1 MAERTCETCGARN
14 DVTARFCVKCDAYL
28 GWDHGHTSL
37 GGDTLTGTIPKVVA
51 SVPVQGGEPV
61 QASGPETDAW
71 TVTSSG
77 DVTEP
82 DLTTPPEPPEPR
94 EPAAPPERPEP
105 LASPEPPAPHAP
117 PTVTVLTPD
126 ATITSDAPAQVE
138 LSIENPTDVVDGYVI
153 EGIALPEWL
162 QLAHPEVHLMPGET
176 GTAALTLGMRPG
188 SMVLAQRHAV
198 ELAVR
203 SKHDSHSQSIVRV
216 VVTVPPRG
224 PRLALEA
231 RPTLIRLE
239 DVNAGVFWL
248 RLDNH
253 AANYPQT
260 VGLSGSDPEG
270 AVQLEF
276 TPQVVEVPPGQ
287 VVEAKVA
294 FNAPPPA
301 PGQQLNRQ
309 LTISAVNDEGPI
321 AATVSLVQHTSA
333 LPVDEPIRVQ
343 LQPST
348 FTLVDTRDADF
359 EVLVDN
365 RGGHSGVTVT
375 LSGRDPE
382 SRLAFAFTPVTFTA
396 FPGQV
401 TRALGRVRGVLPP
414 RGTSDSFPFT
424 VVASDGTTDV
434 EASALLELSS
444 TPASIAVAELRAEP
458 RNLNIGTGR
467 AGTFAVQVD
476 NRRGIHPLHV
486 WLSAS
491 SDDGLVR
498 AQFAPQELVVPPQS
512 IGRSQLTVNSPHP
525 PANQVSVHRLE
536 ITATDGSTTV
546 TTNAEL
552 MQSAPNRR
560 RPASRWLVILGAL
573 FAIVGALSPWFDGFP
588 PLLPL
593 GDWIVILLSS
603 PGSFAEIEWVEP
615 PLRLLLVLT
624 ALAMAFGLNG
634 KAGGLTRRSALL
646 LVLLT
651 VGFLIF
657 VSIRFGL
664 PPLGFGLPL
673 IWLGA
678 VLGYIGGV
686 LLRPPR

>member
-14 DVTARFCVKCDAYL
+14 DVTARFCAKCDAYL

-37 GGDTLTGTIPKVVA
+37 GGDALTGTIPKVVA
-51 SVPVQGGEPV
+51 SVPVQGESVP
-61 QASGPETDAW
+61 TDAASPGA
-71 TVTSSG
+71 TG
-77 DVTEP
+77 DAAEP
-82 DLTTPPEPPEPR
+82 DVASPGGAGADAGPASEPPDL
-94 EPAAPPERPEP
+94 PEP
-105 LASPEPPAPHAP
+105 LDSSKPHEPPN
-117 PTVTVLTPD
+117 VTVLTPE

-138 LSIENPTDVVDGYVI
+138 LSIENPTDIVDGYAI
-153 EGIALPEWL
+153 EGIGLPEWL
-162 QLAHPEVHLMPGET
+162 QLAHPDTHLMPGET
-176 GTAALTLGMRPG
+176 ATVALALGMQPG
-188 SMVLAQRHAV
+188 LMVLAQRHAV
-198 ELAVR
+198 EFAVR
-203 SKHDSHSQSIVRV
+203 SKHDPQRQAIVRV

-224 PRLALEA
+224 PRVSLEA

-248 RLDNH
+248 RLDNR

-270 AVQLEF
+270 TVQLAF

-294 FNAPPPA
+294 FNAPAPA

-309 LTISAVNDEGPI
+309 LTITAVNDEGPI
-321 AATVSLVQHTSA
+321 TATVSLVQHTTA
-333 LPVDEPIRVQ
+333 LPVDEPISV
-343 LQPST
+343 LVQPST
-348 FTLVDTRDADF
+348 FSLVDARDADF

-375 LSGRDPE
+375 LTGRDPE

-396 FPGQV
+396 FPGKV
-401 TRALGRVRGVLPP
+401 TRALGRVRGVPPP
-414 RGTSDSFPFT
+414 RGSSDTFPFT

-434 EASALLELSS
+434 EASALLEMTS
-444 TPASIAVAELRAEP
+444 TPASITVAELRAEP
-458 RNLNIGTGR
+458 RNLNVGTR
-467 AGTFAVQVD
+467 RDGTYAVQVD
-476 NRRGIHPLHV
+476 NRRGTEQLHV

-491 SDDGLVR
+491 SDDGQVR
-498 AQFAPQELVVPPQS
+498 AQFSPQELIVAPGGV
-512 IGRSQLTVNSPHP
+512 GRSQLSVNSPHP

-536 ITATDGSTTV
+536 ITATDGAHTV

-560 RPASRWLVILGAL
+560 RPTSRWLVILGTL
-573 FAIVGALSPWFDGFP
+573 FAIIGALSPWFDGFS

-593 GDWIVILLSS
+593 GDWIMILVSS
-603 PGSFAEIEWVEP
+603 PASFAEIEWVEP

-651 VGFLIF
+651 AGFL
-657 VSIRFGL
+657 VYLSLRFGM
-664 PPLGFGLPL
+664 PPLSFGLPL